1 VPSGHS
7 PGDTRGDPVTGLP
20 TRERLERALR
30 AALTPTAARD
40 LVGLLYLDLDGFKPI
55 NDVAGHQ
62 AGDAL
67 LRSLAGR
74 LSESVPRGDLV
85 ARVGGDEFAVL
96 VLSAATPGQVL
107 ALADRLAAALGEPV
121 QLRAGL
127 LDGDVSCSASI
138 GVAVLAPGEPPPG
151 TPEDL
156 ADLLLRQADL
166 AMYAAK
172 RRGPGQVARYSPD
185 LAEQARA
192 EVALGVRLH
201 RALRAEAFRLLYQP
215 VLAVSDGRPVRVE
228 ALLRFVAADGTL
240 LAPRPLLDLAEKGG
254 RLDLIAR
261 WVVEQA
267 AVAARGWQ
275 VGGLVVPVSINLA
288 AGQLAGPGSGRLLG
302 RLRSTDVPLVVE
314 LHRGRTEVD
323 RDRLR
328 EARAE
333 LRAGGVAVV
342 LDDAAGQWSV
352 GDLLDLA
359 PDEVTIDRDLVARLE
374 REPTAGEVLGAVVQA
389 ARAIGA
395 RVTAKGVAGPAALAA
410 AVRLGSDAVQGE
422 GVAPATADPAAWWT
436 SHLTMR
442 DTAGP
447 GLTLREP
454 LGSLRACQPGF
465 S

>member
-1 VPSGHS
+1 
-7 PGDTRGDPVTGLP
+7 
-20 TRERLERALR
+20 
-30 AALTPTAARD
+30 
-40 LVGLLYLDLDGFKPI
+40 
-55 NDVAGHQ
+55 
-62 AGDAL
+62 
-67 LRSLAGR
+67 
-74 LSESVPRGDLV
+74 
-85 ARVGGDEFAVL
+85 
-96 VLSAATPGQVL
+96 
-107 ALADRLAAALGEPV
+107 
-121 QLRAGL
+121 
-127 LDGDVSCSASI
+127 
-138 GVAVLAPGEPPPG
+138 
-151 TPEDL
+151 
-156 ADLLLRQADL
+156 
-166 AMYAAK
+166 
-172 RRGPGQVARYSPD
+172 
-185 LAEQARA
+185 
-192 EVALGVRLH
+192 
-201 RALRAEAFRLLYQP
+201 
-215 VLAVSDGRPVRVE
+215 
-228 ALLRFVAADGTL
+228 
-240 LAPRPLLDLAEKGG
+240 
-254 RLDLIAR
+254 
-261 WVVEQA
+261 
-267 AVAARGWQ
+267 
-275 VGGLVVPVSINLA
+275 VPVSINLA